1 MKLTVIFNQ
10 LLLLRFVIHIS
21 LVLTIY
27 ISSQIETS
35 AVLLKKVEDEEFS
48 VKIINKTV
56 CLCTLEVCYL
66 KGDIMKDDIMKDDIM
81 KDDIMIRYY
90 II

>member
-1 MKLTVIFNQ
+1 
-10 LLLLRFVIHIS
+10 VIHIS

-48 VKIINKTV
+48 VKIINKKTV

-66 KGDIMKDDIMKDDIM
+66 KDDIMKDDIMKDDIM